1 MSPFKPTA
9 IVKRSLPSDHLTN
22 RGRIMGVWIFHRHGD
37 RAPNRYLGPP
47 HHYEEECNHWFS
59 RIPPASA
66 QSGEGGAAFREL
78 SKFYEVRVS
87 ETQNGGKFL
96 DVGRAPFGF
105 LSILGMDQMREV
117 GRRFRHRYEKFGHR
131 VSTLNSQDDP
141 SSYAFLDHWD
151 VHAYST
157 NYLRTVMS
165 VQCFLDGLIGSRNNA
180 QINKRNKTTNTKNS
194 IIYAGG
200 GLSHY
205 YKEAGFH
212 EQLELLNKSMLT
224 TEEDMGHVV
233 GGRTTVKVDVRDRR
247 IDTLNAFDRR
257 PKMMNELVKDVIATE
272 QFQRIDSMA
281 IPLATKLCDFLPG
294 LIGAPQ
300 AFGGTPSGINWI
312 HANDHFV
319 CRRAHSVPLLAF
331 TDHEGKDNEVEAEA
345 MLESMAIPVMSHLAW
360 RFREWY
366 SSPRLLAA
374 VSSPPLREIMS
385 QMYDAVDRSSE
396 ERRPFVLYS
405 CHDVTLLGLLYAI
418 GADFLVSG
426 EDCGGTRMQEE
437 GKAIHCGLDD
447 GLIANHGSDQSSWR
461 WWPAYSSTIAFELVK
476 VEDQTGVDGHFIRVV
491 LNGKAL
497 RLVPMLSTGD
507 ERILS
512 RQPLRK
518 RQLFGDTTG
527 GGMCNMMGL
536 QDFSQVIHTLEEN
549 GGGGSLFSSV
559 EESSLEKQLGRLGVD
574 GG

>member
-1 MSPFKPTA
+1 MVVCIFFCRHMICSV
-9 IVKRSLPSDHLTN
+9 INNSCLTN
-22 RGRIMGVWIFHRHGD
+22 GFIF
-37 RAPNRYLGPP
+37 Y
-47 HHYEEECNHWFS
+47 
-59 RIPPASA
+59 
-66 QSGEGGAAFREL
+66 Q
-78 SKFYEVRVS
+78 
-87 ETQNGGKFL
+87 
-96 DVGRAPFGF
+96 PFGF

-117 GRRFRHRYEKFGHR
+117 GRRFRNRYEKLGHR
-131 VSTLNSQDDP
+131 VSIPDSKDDP
-141 SSYAFLDHWD
+141 SSYAFLDHWE
-151 VHAYST
+151 VQAYST

-165 VQCFLDGLIGSRNNA
+165 VQCFLDGLIGSRNDGQTQKRCKTA
-180 QINKRNKTTNTKNS
+180 NKSSR

-224 TEEDMGHVV
+224 TEEDMGHAI
-233 GGRTTVKVDVRDRR
+233 GGRSTVKVEVRDKQ

-257 PKMMNELVKDVIATE
+257 PKMMNDLVKDVIATE

-281 IPLATKLCDFLPG
+281 LPLASKLCDFLPG
-294 LIGAPQ
+294 LRGAPQ

-331 TDHEGKDNEVEAEA
+331 TDHEGKDYEVEAEA
-345 MLESMAIPVMSHLAW
+345 KLESMAIPVMSHLAW

-374 VSSPPLREIMS
+374 VSSPPLREIMG
-385 QMYDAVDRSSE
+385 QMHDAVDRSLE

-426 EDCGGTRMQEE
+426 EDCGGTKMQEE
-437 GKAIHCGLDD
+437 GKVIHCGLDD
-447 GLIANHGSDQSSWR
+447 GLIANHCLDQSSWR

-476 VEDQTGVDGHFIRVV
+476 VEGQPGVDGHFIRVV

-497 RLVPMLSTGD
+497 RLVPMLSADD
-507 ERILS
+507 ERILNH
-512 RQPLRK
+512 QPLHN
-518 RQLFGDTTG
+518 RQRFGTMSG
-527 GGMCNMMGL
+527 SGMCDMMGL
-536 QDFSQVIHTLEEN
+536 QDFSQIIHALEEA
-549 GGGGSLFSSV
+549 GGGGTLFSSV
-559 EESSLEKQLGRLGVD
+559 EESALEKQAGRLGVE